1 MTQTRLLYR
10 LCLLFSRLGLSIIAL
25 SLLSTGK
32 ANSLPAFDL
41 TADWQKYLITQAN
54 PAQELFDR
62 ANQELQNG
70 KAEKAIATWQE
81 AAQLY
86 RQQNDVQG
94 EALSLGN
101 IALAYE
107 SLEDYRQAVAYL
119 EQTLAI
125 ANKLDNQQLKAGI
138 QGNLGNNYLRLGNYP
153 QAIAAY
159 DESLSLWQQLNNKA
173 ARGQVLRGMGNV
185 QIALG
190 NYDKARKLHQESLA
204 IAKEFNDT
212 AGIIYS
218 RNSLGAIAANQGK
231 YDKASQSYQQSLS
244 AIEQLDNSDLT
255 QKLTAQTLN
264 NLASTTHASR
274 NYDRALDYYQ
284 QSLEIAEANSFV
296 ALEGTIISGIGSVYL
311 SLKDYQAAQENL
323 ELGLLKAQASGD
335 RLLEAESLHNLGY
348 AQWKL
353 NQLSA
358 AENSFRSAIA
368 IRESMR
374 EGLRDLDRVSLFD
387 TQLQSYPLL
396 RRVLVAQNKPEQA
409 LEVAEAERARSF
421 IELLATR
428 LSSSVL
434 SSDALQQQTA
444 PPSIEQ
450 IKNIARQH
458 NATLIEYAFI
468 ADENFVAQ
476 GKLHGEYKQIYIWV
490 VKPTGEVN
498 FQQVDLSPQQA
509 KLIEQAGNWSNAW
522 QNRASTIEEDELFT
536 SFTDL
541 HRALHALLIKP
552 IAQYLPT
559 SAEDLVVFL
568 PQSELFQISFA
579 ALQDANQN
587 YLIEQHSILTAPAIQ
602 VLDFTYRRK
611 QKLQNNNSNSA
622 LVVGNP
628 VMPTE
633 IATPG
638 KNTLLDLVPLP
649 GAETEAQ
656 TIAKILQTTQI
667 IGQAATEL
675 VIKQQISQARLVHL
689 ATHGLLNDFTN
700 SGIPGA
706 IALAPGG
713 GEDGV
718 LTSNEILDLNLNAE
732 LVVVSACDTGRG
744 LVTRDGV
751 VGLSRSLI
759 AAGTP
764 SVALS
769 LWEIYDSST
778 AVLMQE
784 FYSQLQLGNN
794 KAQALRQ
801 AMLKTKQEFPHPIN
815 WGAFT
820 LIGEAD

>member
-1 MTQTRLLYR
+1 MFLFLYICRLGIGVVAS
-10 LCLLFSRLGLSIIAL
+10 LLFAGR
-25 SLLSTGK
+25 
-32 ANSLPAFDL
+32 ANSLPAFPLEDSPKPL
-41 TADWQKYLITQAN
+41 IVQADA
-54 PAQELFDR
+54 AQELFDR
-62 ANQELQNG
+62 ANEELQKG
-70 KAEKAIATWQE
+70 QVEKAIATWQE

-86 RQQNDVQG
+86 QQQDNFQQ

-101 IALAYE
+101 IGLAYE
-107 SLEDYRQAVAYL
+107 ALENYPQAVAYF

-125 ANKLDNQQLKAGI
+125 ANKLDNQELKAGI
-138 QGNLGNNYLRLGNYP
+138 QGNLGNNYLRIGNYP
-153 QAIAAY
+153 QALNAY
-159 DESLSLWQQLNNKA
+159 DQSLALWQQLNNRA
-173 ARGQVLRGMGNV
+173 AQGQVLRGMGNL

-190 NYDKARKLHQESLA
+190 SYEKAQQLHQQSLT
-204 IAKEFNDT
+204 IAEEYKDT
-212 AGIIYS
+212 AGQIYS
-218 RNSLGAIAANQGK
+218 HNSLGAIAANQGK
-231 YDKASQSYQQSLS
+231 YDQASTSYQRSLS
-244 AIEQLDNSDLT
+244 IIEQLESSNLT
-255 QKLTAQTLN
+255 EKLTAQTLN
-264 NLASTTHASR
+264 NLASTTHASMDYE
-274 NYDRALDYYQ
+274 NALNYYQ
-284 QSLEIAEANSFV
+284 QSLDIAEANGLVS
-296 ALEGTIISGIGSVYL
+296 LEGTIISGIGSVYL
-311 SLKDYQAAQENL
+311 SLDDYQAAKENL
-323 ELGLLKAQASGD
+323 ELGLLKAQSSGD

-353 NQLSA
+353 NKLSE
-358 AENSFRSAIA
+358 AESSFRSAIA

-374 EGLRDLDRVSLFD
+374 EGLKDLDRVSLFD

-396 RRVLVAQNKPEQA
+396 RRVLIAQNKPEQA

-421 IELLATR
+421 VELLASR
-428 LSSSVL
+428 LSP
-434 SSDALQQQTA
+434 DAASAEAFQQQTE

-450 IKNIARQH
+450 IKAIARQH

-468 ADENFVAQ
+468 ADENFIAQ
-476 GKLHGEYKQIYIWV
+476 GKRHGEYKQIYIWV

-509 KLIEQAGNWSNAW
+509 KIIEKAGAWSNDW

-541 HRALHALLIKP
+541 HRALHTLLIEP
-552 IAQYLPT
+552 ISKYLPA
-559 SAEDLVVFL
+559 SADDLVVFL

-579 ALQDANQN
+579 ALQDVNQS
-587 YLIEQHSILTAPAIQ
+587 YLIEKHAILTAPAIQ
-602 VLDFTYRRK
+602 VLDFTYQRK
-611 QKLQNNNSNSA
+611 QKLQNNNSNRA

-628 VMPTE
+628 VMPTK
-633 IATPG
+633 IVTAG
-638 KNTLLDLVPLP
+638 KNILLDLIPLP

-656 TIAKILQTTQI
+656 AIAKILQTTQI
-667 IGQAATEL
+667 IGQAATEF
-675 VIKQQISQARLVHL
+675 VIKQQMSQARLIHL

-706 IALAPGG
+706 IALAPGN

-718 LTSNEILDLNLNAE
+718 LTSNEILNLNLNAE

-751 VGLSRSLI
+751 VGLSRSLL

-764 SVALS
+764 SVALA

-784 FYSQLQLGNN
+784 FYGQLQLGNN

-815 WGAFT
+815 WSAFT
-820 LIGEAD
+820 LIGEAN

>member
-1 MTQTRLLYR
+1 MSLSRQWCRLFLPI
-10 LCLLFSRLGLSIIAL
+10 CRLGMGVIAL
-25 SLLSTGK
+25 SLLSTAK
-32 ANSLPAFDL
+32 ANSLPSFGL
-41 TADWQKYLITQAN
+41 ETSQQKYLITQAN
-54 PAQELFDR
+54 PAQEIFDR
-62 ANQELQNG
+62 ASQELQNG
-70 KAEKAIATWQE
+70 EAEKAIATWQE
-81 AAQLY
+81 ATQLY
-86 RQQNDVQG
+86 RQQNDAQG
-94 EALSLGN
+94 EASSLGN

-107 SLEDYRQAVAYL
+107 ALEDYRQAVAYL
-119 EQTLAI
+119 EQALAI
-125 ANKLDNQQLKAGI
+125 ANKLDNQQLTAGI

-159 DESLSLWQQLNNKA
+159 DKSLNLWQQLNNKA
-173 ARGQVLRGMGNV
+173 ARGQVLRGMGNL

-190 NYDKARKLHQESLA
+190 NYQKAQKLHQDSLA

-212 AGIIYS
+212 SGVIYS
-218 RNSLGAIAANQGK
+218 QNSLGAIAANQGK
-231 YDKASQSYQQSLS
+231 YDKASQFYRQSLS
-244 AIEQLDNSDLT
+244 AIEQLDDADLI

-264 NLASTTHASR
+264 NLASTTHASE
-274 NYDRALDYYQ
+274 NYNRALDYYQ
-284 QSLEIAEANSFV
+284 QSLEIAQANDLV
-296 ALEGTIISGIGSVYL
+296 ALEGTINSGIGSVYL
-311 SLKDYQAAQENL
+311 SLNNYQAAQKNL
-323 ELGLLKAQASGD
+323 ELGLLKAQTSGD

-353 NQLSA
+353 NQLPA
-358 AENSFRSAIA
+358 AEASFRSAIS

-374 EGLRDLDRVSLFD
+374 EGLKDLDRVSLFD

-396 RRVLVAQNKPEQA
+396 RRVLIAQNKPEQA

-421 IELLATR
+421 VELLATR
-428 LSSSVL
+428 LSPDAASTE
-434 SSDALQQQTA
+434 ALQQQTA

-450 IKNIARQH
+450 IKTIARQQ
-458 NATLIEYAFI
+458 NATLVEYAFI

-476 GKLHGEYKQIYIWV
+476 GKLHGKYKQIYIWV

-498 FQQVDLSPQQA
+498 FKQVDLSTQQA
-509 KLIEQAGNWSNAW
+509 EIIERAGNWSDAW

-536 SFTDL
+536 SFTDIHRSL
-541 HRALHALLIKP
+541 HTLLIEP
-552 IAQYLPT
+552 IAQYLPA
-559 SAEDLVVFL
+559 SHKDLVVFL

-579 ALQDANQN
+579 ALQDANQS

-602 VLDFTYRRK
+602 VLDFTYQRR
-611 QKLQNNNSNSA
+611 QKLQNNSSNRA

-628 VMPTE
+628 VMPTK
-633 IATPG
+633 IATPDE
-638 KNTLLDLVPLP
+638 NVVLDLVPLP

-656 TIAKILQTTQI
+656 TIANILQTTPI
-667 IGQAATEL
+667 IGQAATESA
-675 VIKQQISQARLVHL
+675 IEQQMSQARIVHL

-784 FYSQLQLGNN
+784 FYSQLQLGKN

-820 LIGEAD
+820 LIGEAN